1 MLLNLFRE
9 KYVRRQLSM
18 LSTTGKTRTNAK
30 ACPNLRLQLP
40 TKSTVKPHT
49 LGETLAHTLANTLAR
64 TMTGPHPSL
73 KAGSF
78 SRLMITSFQGREP
91 LSIARILSWLA

>member
-1 MLLNLFRE
+1 
-9 KYVRRQLSM
+9 M

-40 TKSTVKPHT
+40 TKSTSACTLAHT
-49 LGETLAHTLANTLAR
+49 LGETLAYTLARTLPCTLAHTLANTLAR